1 MSDGLLSIKH
11 RTQSTEERETA
22 VKSTPR
28 PGSYRYF
35 VRGKNQK
42 PEQVN
47 EWPDLQTL
55 SCINHN
61 KKHRK

>member
-11 RTQSTEERETA
+11 RTQSAVEGETA
-22 VKSTPR
+22 VKSTRAPR

-42 PEQVN
+42 PEQVIVIA
-47 EWPDLQTL
+47 L
-55 SCINHN
+55 I
-61 KKHRK
+61 